1 MIERTCNRRRLTR
14 RAAFS
19 LLELLAVV
27 TIIGVVAAVIV
38 PRISVSGVAAK
49 KEMCKQHVSEVNRA
63 LERYFVQ
70 NGTLTTDLAV
80 LSGPDYFPDGVPT
93 CPLHGTAYTVDDD
106 TRRLKPCAC
115 TQ

>member
-1 MIERTCNRRRLTR
+1 MTKKTLAPTTQQRR
-14 RAAFS
+14 AFS

-27 TIIGVVAAVIV
+27 TILGVVAAVVV

-49 KEMCKQHVSEVNRA
+49 KEMCKQHVAEVNRA

-70 NGTLTTDLAV
+70 NGELTTDLSQ
-80 LSGPDYFPDGVPT
+80 LNGPDYFPDGVPS
-93 CPLHGTAYTVDDD
+93 CPLLSTPYKVDND
-106 TRRLKPCAC
+106 TRRLKPCGC

>member
-1 MIERTCNRRRLTR
+1 MNYRSHCGHRQRFRK
-14 RAAFS
+14 AFS
-19 LLELLAVV
+19 LLELLAVI
-27 TIIGVVAAVIV
+27 TIISVVAAVVV

-80 LSGPDYFPDGVPT
+80 LNSSDYFPDGVPT
-93 CPLHGTAYTVDDD
+93 CPLLGTSYQVDDNS
-106 TRRLKPCAC
+106 RRLKPCGC